1 MPGSVLACLMRSSLL
16 LKFSV
21 PPPKSGSLATGASPR
36 LPVSLTWATPA
47 PASFSPSAKAGWETA
62 QECGMTVR
70 QRSAGLALLLAGG
83 VLAAALTTD
92 RRLLGAPPVPV
103 RTAQQAVPSSP
114 EPPLADAP
122 LAPVPAAP
130 SPGPAPGTPN
140 PV

>member
-1 MPGSVLACLMRSSLL
+1 M
-16 LKFSV
+16 
-21 PPPKSGSLATGASPR
+21 
-36 LPVSLTWATPA
+36 
-47 PASFSPSAKAGWETA
+47 TA
-62 QECGMTVR
+62 R
-70 QRSAGLALLLAGG
+70 HRSAGLALLLAGG

-140 PV
+140 PVDPPVPAVSLKVRVPALAQAGQDLEYKICVENSSRAAAHHVRVRNPLPANA